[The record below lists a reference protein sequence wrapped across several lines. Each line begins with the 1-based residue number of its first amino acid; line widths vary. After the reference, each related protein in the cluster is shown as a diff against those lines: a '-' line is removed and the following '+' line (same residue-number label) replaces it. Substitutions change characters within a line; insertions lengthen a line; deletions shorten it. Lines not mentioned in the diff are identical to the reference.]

1 VSSRFVSDGFFF
13 IAIRRWLLRACRR
26 GGAVVKSKRVEL
38 PFPTQELAPLYR
50 FALLLTGD
58 NELAEQI
65 VIAACGDCV
74 GRIESFR
81 TASSRT
87 ACLLNGIRERRLKIK
102 RPPNSPNTVS
112 AVQPA
117 PVRDNGAVFAQK
129 ISALA
134 EPERS
139 ALALFYLDVLPAR
152 EIAAL
157 LGLSLEDLAGALE
170 KGRERLRRE
179 GLPDEKAMETAL

>member
-1 VSSRFVSDGFFF
+1 M
-13 IAIRRWLLRACRR
+13 
-26 GGAVVKSKRVEL
+26 VVESKRVEL

-58 NELAEQI
+58 EELSEQI
-65 VIAACGDCV
+65 VIAACADCA

-81 TASSRT
+81 TSVSRT
-87 ACLLNGIRERRLKIK
+87 ACLLNGIRERSLKAK
-102 RPPNSPNTVS
+102 RPASSTN
-112 AVQPA
+112 AAAQPA
-117 PVRDNGAVFAQK
+117 LARDNGIAFAEK
-129 ISALA
+129 ISSMA

-139 ALALFYLDVLPAR
+139 ALALFYLNALPAR

-157 LGLSLEDLAGALE
+157 LGLSLEDLAAALE

-179 GLPDEKAMETAL
+179 GLPNPPDEKAMEAAL